1 MDELTQKI
9 LDYLT
14 PLLKVDP
21 YKLRV
26 VKGRPRALQNQLK
39 SQGMFPAVIIESGR
53 SWPTPGPFGGQIQRN
68 FMVNVHYVVQAVN
81 PELYD
86 DPANDYSMSNIMDSL
101 RTFLVQDKAVNTQ
114 DDTFRYELQSIG
126 EQFPFDSGEMMG
138 ETLRCQWSR
147 QEQWNGSLNYQ
158 DNLVPVTA

>member
-53 SWPTPGPFGGQIQRN
+53 SWPQSGWAGGQLQRN
-68 FMVNVHYVVQAVN
+68 FMVNIHYVVQAVN
-81 PELYD
+81 PEKYD
-86 DPANDYSMSNIMDSL
+86 DPANDYSMSRIMFDISEML
-101 RTFLVQDKAVNTQ
+101 AANKAVNTE
-114 DDTFRYELQSIG
+114 DDEFRYELQSIG
-126 EQFPFDSGEMMG
+126 EEFPFDSDEMMG

-147 QEQWNGSLNYQ
+147 QEQWDGSLNNQ
-158 DNLVPVTA
+158 SSLVPVTA